1 MFEVTAAAANQI
13 RIAAEQ
19 GGTEGM
25 ALRVVAKEHRDGSFD
40 YNMGFDEIGEDDIQ
54 ISSEGIEVI
63 IDPAYVELLDQTTLD
78 YVKLDN
84 GEFHFVF
91 LNALDPT
98 YVPPK
103 ED

>member
-1 MFEVTAAAANQI
+1 MFEVTAAAAKQI

-19 GGTEGM
+19 GGIQGM
-25 ALRVVAKEHRDGSFD
+25 ALRVVAKVNRDGSFE
-40 YNMGFDEIGEDDIQ
+40 YNMGFDETTEADIQ
-54 ISSEGIEVI
+54 VNSEGVDII

-78 YVKLDN
+78 YVELDN

-91 LNALDPT
+91 MNLLDPN

-103 ED
+103 DH

>member
-1 MFEVTAAAANQI
+1 MFGVTAAAANQI

-25 ALRVVAKEHRDGSFD
+25 ALRVVAKENHDGTFD
-40 YNMGFDEIGEDDIQ
+40 YNMGFDEISETDIQ
-54 ISSEGIEVI
+54 ITSEGVDVI
-63 IDPAYVELLDQTTLD
+63 MDPAYTELLDQTTLD

-84 GEFHFVF
+84 DEFHFVF
-91 LNALDPT
+91 LNPLDPS

-103 ED
+103 